1 MTKKLEEINAPKA
14 VPRESDNP
22 IVEEYKEE
30 LLTRPAFGVHPA
42 TAGEEARLCRMESLL
57 AEMRDKVDNLER
69 RLKALEGRR
78 Q

>member
-1 MTKKLEEINAPKA
+1 MTKKSEEINAPKA

-30 LLTRPAFGVHPA
+30 LLTRPAYGIHPVA
-42 TAGEEARLCRMESLL
+42 TGEEARLCRMEGLL
-57 AEMRDKVDNLER
+57 AEMKDKVDNLER
-69 RLKALEGRR
+69 RLKALEVRK

>member
-30 LLTRPAFGVHPA
+30 LLTRPAYGVHPV
-42 TAGEEARLCRMESLL
+42 TTGEDARLCRIEGLL

>member
-1 MTKKLEEINAPKA
+1 MTKNWKKSIAPKA

-30 LLTRPAFGVHPA
+30 LLTRPAFGVKPA
-42 TAGEEARLCRMESLL
+42 TTVEEARLCRMEGLL